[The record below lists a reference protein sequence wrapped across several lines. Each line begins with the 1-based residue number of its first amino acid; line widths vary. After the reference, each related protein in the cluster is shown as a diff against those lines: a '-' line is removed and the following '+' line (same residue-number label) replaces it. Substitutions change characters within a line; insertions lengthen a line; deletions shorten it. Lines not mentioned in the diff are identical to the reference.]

1 MYYCPLTPRFFL
13 EGDYHIR
20 SKNRSL
26 YVYIQKLFV
35 LGAVV
40 EKVSGAQLYSVLVV
54 IVINFAYGEGLV
66 I

>member
-1 MYYCPLTPRFFL
+1 M
-13 EGDYHIR
+13 
-20 SKNRSL
+20 

-40 EKVSGAQLYSVLVV
+40 EKVSGAQRYSVLVV